1 MRKSKCCHQQTRPLN
16 HKIIKKFCH
25 ICKKKF
31 HDVDDNRDDSDDAS
45 DFDMMRNL
53 VVESFVAML
62 KDLMVMMVAMAM
74 IMIVMMIVILIAM
87 TRNLNQKVSWH
98 SCRA

>member
-1 MRKSKCCHQQTRPLN
+1 
-16 HKIIKKFCH
+16 
-25 ICKKKF
+25 
-31 HDVDDNRDDSDDAS
+31 
-45 DFDMMRNL
+45 MMRNL

-62 KDLMVMMVAMAM
+62 KDLMVMMVAMTM

-87 TRNLNQKVSWH
+87 TRNLHQKVSWH